1 MFGAG
6 EEPAAELF
14 AVERGGGAVE
24 GCVGLAVW
32 GEEEIGF
39 VASEEEVIEGREFA
53 RFCAASL
60 HDLLVKI

>member
-24 GCVGLAVW
+24 GGVGLAVW

-39 VASEEEVIEGREFA
+39 VASEAGGYRRPRVSGVLCCVVA
-53 RFCAASL
+53 
-60 HDLLVKI
+60 